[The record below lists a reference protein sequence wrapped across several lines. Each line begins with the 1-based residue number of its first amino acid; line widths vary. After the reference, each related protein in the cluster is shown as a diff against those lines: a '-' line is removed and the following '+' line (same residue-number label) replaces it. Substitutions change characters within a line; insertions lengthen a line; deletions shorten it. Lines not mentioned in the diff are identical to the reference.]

1 MRVCPGPP
9 KAKAVKMDLGAFLQ
23 DSCTCSIGDAAQ
35 AEIICKLIWHVALG
49 SWADEMEDMP
59 MPSAPSGRGGYG
71 GDRSYGSGGGFGS
84 SGFKGMLYAG
94 KFGQLS

>member
-1 MRVCPGPP
+1 MRVCPAPQ

-23 DSCTCSIGDAAQ
+23 DSCMCSIGAVTR
-35 AEIICKLIWHVALG
+35 AEDFWTLIWHVALG

-71 GDRSYGSGGGFGS
+71 GDRSYSSGGGFGS
-84 SGFKGMLYAG
+84 GGFKGTLYA
-94 KFGQLS
+94 F